1 MQIKEAHNL
10 EMWSPS
16 AFLMMMVATSP
27 IMHNARARSS
37 TALSLEVPAS
47 MASTSVAEVLV
58 GPHMSRDLRPCLGPR
73 QLGQLRSSVPDRLD
87 SCGCG
92 GFGREEAEKR
102 LRQSSSRLS
111 YRGSYREEEIFLGG
125 ECERVVGDGDFSGA

>member
-1 MQIKEAHNL
+1 
-10 EMWSPS
+10 
-16 AFLMMMVATSP
+16 
-27 IMHNARARSS
+27 
-37 TALSLEVPAS
+37 
-47 MASTSVAEVLV
+47 V
-58 GPHMSRDLRPCLGPR
+58 GPHMSHDLWPCLGPR

-125 ECERVVGDGDFSGA
+125 ECERVVGDGDFSGAQFWWGPQASPRFFAMWVGEGVF